1 MNKTVVKKPTAR
13 KPAAKKTAAKLVESQ
28 ESVQVRELTSKLAAL
43 DKESVTKILNNA
55 SNTSQTVFD
64 VVMDIADNSTPTV
77 PKPELMPWRPL
88 VDVFISN
95 RHFAEERAKE
105 SLARCQSFITKEF
118 RTLIIGGC
126 RQTGKTQLAHDI
138 VRENPKAR
146 LINAPYKSIVPIVT
160 EQVLKER
167 TISDIDDL
175 RNFTINKD
183 IELLVINQDGFSFE
197 KRNPYMELLNCLED
211 SSNEFPPNMQVIW
224 IL

>member
-1 MNKTVVKKPTAR
+1 MNKPVAKKPTAR

-28 ESVQVRELTSKLAAL
+28 ESVQIRELTSKLAAL

-95 RHFAEERAKE
+95 RHFAEEMA
-105 SLARCQSFITKEF
+105 LHARVRSQALITKEF
-118 RTLIIGGC
+118 RTLVLGGC
-126 RQTGKTQLAHDI
+126 RQTGKTQLARDI
-138 VRENPKAR
+138 VRGNPKAR
-146 LINAPYKSIVPIVT
+146 LINAVYATMVP
-160 EQVLKER
+160 KEVDNTVAMR
-167 TISDIDDL
+167 TINDVSHL
-175 RNFTINKD
+175 GHVKNKD
-183 IELLVINQDGFSFE
+183 TELLVINQDGFPLD
-197 KRNPYMELLNCLED
+197 RNNPYQGLLDYLD
-211 SSNEFPPNMQVIW
+211 SDPSEFPPNMQVIW